1 MAEREDPGATQDDP
15 ARASA
20 ASPESAA
27 QAAAH
32 GPHQH
37 AADSAFQHT
46 SAYRREQ
53 DRREAEDASM
63 VDKGKAGV
71 KRAKSLKERFERTHA
86 GRMLERVNDGNGMIL
101 AGGIAYFS
109 ITSIAAALVIG
120 VTLASYFVSRNSEW
134 NERFYTLLDESIP
147 GIVGEGDNNLVD
159 PSSLEPQPISGV
171 VGLVSFLILFNTA
184 TRYLRGMRVG
194 VRTMLGKE
202 AAPPAQ
208 GKLRDFIAL
217 FSLIIVVVLGVVLQV
232 IASQFAEVMAGWFSV
247 EWISEGI
254 IRGPAIAIGVLLDM
268 AFAALAIVVLG
279 RYKGPRTPLL
289 WALFAAA
296 VAIGILRQAFSLV
309 VGSLSENAVLGS
321 AIAIVSLLIFVDFI
335 ARILLL
341 TSAWLGTNRD
351 VQRVDPE
358 IESDMAE
365 SQPRQ
370 SHGGVTTRK
379 STVRTS

>member
-1 MAEREDPGATQDDP
+1 MAEREDPSTPVSNDP
-15 ARASA
+15 HRY
-20 ASPESAA
+20 
-27 QAAAH
+27 
-32 GPHQH
+32 

-46 SAYRREQ
+46 TVYRREQ
-53 DRREAEDASM
+53 DRLEAKNASLL
-63 VDKGKAGV
+63 VKAKVAG
-71 KRAKSLKERFERTHA
+71 KRAASLKERFDHTHA

-120 VTLASYFVSRNSEW
+120 VTLASYFITRNSEW
-134 NERFYTLLDESIP
+134 NERFYSFLDETVP
-147 GIVGEGDNNLVD
+147 GIVGEGDNDLVN
-159 PSSLEPQPISGV
+159 PSTLEPQSISGV
-171 VGLVSFLILFNTA
+171 VGLVSFLVLFNTA

-194 VRTMLGKE
+194 VRVMLGKE

-217 FSLIIVVVLGVVLQV
+217 FSLIIVVVLGLVLQV

-247 EWISEGI
+247 EWVSEGI

-279 RYKGPRTPLL
+279 RYKGPRGPLL

-309 VGSLSENAVLGS
+309 VGALSENAVLGS

-341 TSAWLGTNRD
+341 TSAWLGANRD

-358 IESDMAE
+358 IESDAPE
-365 SQPRQ
+365 EQPRR
-370 SHGGVTTRK
+370 SSGVTTSK
-379 STVRTS
+379 STVRPG

>member
-1 MAEREDPGATQDDP
+1 MAEREDPDKPASKDP
-15 ARASA
+15 HR
-20 ASPESAA
+20 
-27 QAAAH
+27 
-32 GPHQH
+32 H

-46 SAYRREQ
+46 TVYRREQ
-53 DRREAEDASM
+53 QRLEAKDASLM
-63 VDKGKAGV
+63 VKSKVAV
-71 KRAKSLKERFERTHA
+71 KRGKSLKERFDRSHA

-109 ITSIAAALVIG
+109 LTSIAAALVIG

-134 NERFYTLLDESIP
+134 NERFYSFLDESIP
-147 GIVGEGDNNLVD
+147 GIVGDGENDLVD
-159 PSSLEPQPISGV
+159 PSSLEPQTVSGV
-171 VGLVSFLILFNTA
+171 VGVVSFLILFNTA

-217 FSLIIVVVLGVVLQV
+217 FSLVLVVVLGLVLQV
-232 IASQFAEVMAGWFSV
+232 VASQFAEVMASWFTV
-247 EWISEGI
+247 EWVSEGI
-254 IRGPAIAIGVLLDM
+254 IRGPAIAVGVLLDM

-279 RYKGPRTPLL
+279 RYKGPRRPLL

-296 VAIGILRQAFSLV
+296 IAIGILRQAFSLV

-321 AIAIVSLLIFVDFI
+321 AVAIVSLLIFVDFI

-341 TSAWLGTNRD
+341 SSAWLGTNRD

-358 IESDMAE
+358 IESDAPE

-370 SHGGVTTRK
+370 TNGVTTRK
-379 STVRTS
+379 STVRPGQQMR